1 MAAVVERETE
11 TEVPKLITSVEYTS
25 KDGTVKI
32 TLPDNTWKVTQ
43 DADEMRVFS
52 SGSDAM
58 INIVHASTDSAM
70 KTLSVQTTEE
80 DLKAALTK
88 QYSDTNAYDIQSFE
102 NKTIGNVN
110 TYRYVVKYNAAA
122 RMWAYSVTYGIVA
135 PDQAYVITGTV
146 TDDNSTLLKAVE
158 DSVDSFTV
166 LKDEELRNVTGSA
179 LAGTTTT
186 KTPDNATTST
196 QENTSLKP
204 YSAATTL
211 YSNDTVN
218 VRSGPGTDTEIV
230 GGLGPGD
237 AVMVIGETNNWYQ
250 VSVNGQTGY
259 VRKDFLTSNANA
271 AAQTTAQATASDEAI
286 GESTTAYNYGSSV
299 TMYAT
304 DGVNIRTQPSTGSDV
319 TGALDS
325 GTSVTVIGET
335 DNWYIVSTGSGTGY
349 ISKSYLSSSA
359 PAASTGG
366 SGGSGGSS
374 GSSGVSGSGSLG
386 GVVTGSTADTITI
399 TGDDGNSYTIYTGE
413 ADITTTSGLYSGL
426 YVNIAYSQNADGSLS
441 ASYVSG

>member
-1 MAAVVERETE
+1 
-11 TEVPKLITSVEYTS
+11 
-25 KDGTVKI
+25 
-32 TLPDNTWKVTQ
+32 
-43 DADEMRVFS
+43 
-52 SGSDAM
+52 
-58 INIVHASTDSAM
+58 
-70 KTLSVQTTEE
+70 
-80 DLKAALTK
+80 
-88 QYSDTNAYDIQSFE
+88 
-102 NKTIGNVN
+102 
-110 TYRYVVKYNAAA
+110 
-122 RMWAYSVTYGIVA
+122 MWAYSVTYGIVA

-186 KTPDNATTST
+186 KTPDNTTTST

-271 AAQTTAQATASDEAI
+271 VAQTTAQATASDEAI

-304 DGVNIRTQPSTGSDV
+304 DGVNIRTQPSTGSEV

-325 GTSVTVIGET
+325 GNSVTVIGET